1 LVTVLLLHLRS
12 AIDLEMESQIPSEVR
27 HSVHNH
33 ATPQSEGYQLRHE
46 ALQMIQQRSTGE
58 LTIDP
63 TSLPATT
70 NPALSPPAQDASR
83 RVHSMKIFLLTF
95 NALDR
100 KSILDFLDL
109 QPAVLNWFAINW
121 QAILIVSESD
131 ATALSTII
139 HTQFPNM
146 LFIITEI
153 ERGKTNGWMGNVVW
167 DFINLPKSSGRW
179 DFLHR
184 PSSQPPLLGAP
195 PNR

>member
-1 LVTVLLLHLRS
+1 
-12 AIDLEMESQIPSEVR
+12 
-27 HSVHNH
+27 
-33 ATPQSEGYQLRHE
+33 
-46 ALQMIQQRSTGE
+46 
-58 LTIDP
+58 
-63 TSLPATT
+63 
-70 NPALSPPAQDASR
+70 
-83 RVHSMKIFLLTF
+83 MKIFLLTL

-100 KSILDFLDL
+100 KSILNFLDL

-167 DFINLPKSSGRW
+167 DFINLPKSSGSW

-184 PSSQPPLLGAP
+184 PSSQPPLLDAP
-195 PNR
+195 RIDKGQLPQSDFI